1 VNPQELPI
9 RDIKPLLPIPDIS
22 IYLFVGLILVGLLA
36 LGVLGYFLWRWWQRH
51 RKSDPRVRWLRQLDS
66 IDFDEPKRAAYLMTK
81 YGRLLAEDKRRKEIL
96 DQLVPKLERYKY
108 RKEVP
113 PLDEEV
119 KRFMKLFIEM
129 SHDAL

>member
-1 VNPQELPI
+1 MKPNELPI

-22 IYLFVGLILVGLLA
+22 IYLFSGLVIVGLLVTGA
-36 LGVLGYFLWRWWQRH
+36 VIFFAWRWWQSH
-51 RKSDPRVRWLRQLDS
+51 RKTDPRIRWLEQLDK
-66 IDFDEPKRAAYLMTK
+66 IDYENPKKAAYIMTK
-81 YGRLLAEDKRRKEIL
+81 YGRLLAEDKRRQEIL
-96 DQLVPKLERYKY
+96 EQLIPRLERYKY

-113 PLDEEV
+113 PLDEET

>member
-1 VNPQELPI
+1 MKVQELPI

-22 IYLFVGLILVGLLA
+22 IYLFVGIVAVASLVI
-36 LGVLGYFLWRWWQRH
+36 GVGVFFFWKWWSTH
-51 RKSDPRVRWLRQLDS
+51 RRIDPRVRWLRELDA
-66 IDFDEPKRAAYLMTK
+66 IDFDRPKKAAYLMTK
-81 YGRLLAEDKRRKEIL
+81 YGRLLAEDKRRQEIL
-96 DQLVPKLERYKY
+96 EQLIPKLERYKY
-108 RKEVP
+108 KKEVP

>member
-1 VNPQELPI
+1 MKPSELPI

-22 IYLFVGLILVGLLA
+22 IYLFLGLVIVGLLVTGA
-36 LGVLGYFLWRWWQRH
+36 VIFFVWRWWQSH
-51 RKSDPRVRWLRQLDS
+51 RKTDPRIRWLEQLDK
-66 IDFDEPKRAAYLMTK
+66 IDYKNPKKAAYVMTK
-81 YGRLLAEDKRRKEIL
+81 YGRLLAEDKRRQEIL
-96 DQLVPKLERYKY
+96 EQLIPRLERYKY

-113 PLDEEV
+113 PLDEET

>member
-1 VNPQELPI
+1 MNPQELPI

-22 IYLFVGLILVGLLA
+22 IYLFFGLVTVVLLVA
-36 LGVLGYFLWRWWQRH
+36 GVLVYFLWKWWVKH
-51 RKSDPRVRWLRQLDS
+51 RKADPRIQWLKQLDA
-66 IDFDEPKRAAYLMTK
+66 IDFDQPKKAAYLMTK
-81 YGRLLAEDKRRKEIL
+81 YGRLLAEDKRRQEIL
-96 DQLVPKLERYKY
+96 EQLIPKLERYKY
-108 RKEVP
+108 KKEVP